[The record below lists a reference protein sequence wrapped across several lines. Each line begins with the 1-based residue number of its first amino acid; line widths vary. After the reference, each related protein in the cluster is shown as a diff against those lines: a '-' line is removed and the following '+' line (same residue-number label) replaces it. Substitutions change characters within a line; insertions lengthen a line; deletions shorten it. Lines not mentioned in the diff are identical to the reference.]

1 MGTVTEV
8 VIKMSRAVKM
18 GRGGLGGGEGE

>member
-8 VIKMSRAVKM
+8 VIKMSQAVKM
-18 GRGGLGGGEGE
+18 GKGEVGGSEGE